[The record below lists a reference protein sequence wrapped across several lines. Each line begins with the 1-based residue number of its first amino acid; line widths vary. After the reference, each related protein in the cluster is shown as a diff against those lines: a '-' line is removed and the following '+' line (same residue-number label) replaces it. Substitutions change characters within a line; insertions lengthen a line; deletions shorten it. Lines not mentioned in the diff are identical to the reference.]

1 MSARQLGHSV
11 VVAEKHYTGVGRVS
25 RDARTL
31 EDAMK
36 LEPERVGAGDVPSLG
51 RVAR

>member
-11 VVAEKHYTGVGRVS
+11 VVAEKHYTGVLRVS

-31 EDAMK
+31 DDAM
-36 LEPERVGAGDVPSLG
+36 
-51 RVAR
+51 RVAADVEPSEARPRDRVAG